1 MTGHGVSHVVSVQM
15 KNHVIG
21 EERMNLFHV
30 LWLNPI
36 RTCFHF
42 IIRLPLHK
50 VNQVISKLFCTKF
63 SVQQQIRYEDCYS
76 PIMDSLK
83 L

>member
-1 MTGHGVSHVVSVQM
+1 MN
-15 KNHVIG
+15 NHVIG

-42 IIRLPLHK
+42 IIRLRLHK
-50 VNQVISKLFCTKF
+50 VIQVISKLFCTKF
-63 SVQQQIRYEDCYS
+63 PVQQQIRYEDCYS
-76 PIMDSLK
+76 PIMDILK